1 MYHTA
6 KTKLEFLV
14 TILWTVS
21 QYKLQGTKSEK
32 SCFPNF
38 AKHSTF
44 GNEFLGDKMYGL
56 MS

>member
-1 MYHTA
+1 MIRL
-6 KTKLEFLV
+6 KLKLEFLV